1 MQNSFKRNLIK
12 INHHYPKNHQHLW
25 NLPKFTNEPEPK
37 FTSGE
42 VQAAI
47 KQMQNDK
54 SAERGNIKPE
64 HIKYGTENIAKG
76 IATIYKDI
84 TRTGKLPN
92 KINQW

>member
-1 MQNSFKRNLIK
+1 
-12 INHHYPKNHQHLW
+12 
-25 NLPKFTNEPEPK
+25 
-37 FTSGE
+37 
-42 VQAAI
+42 
-47 KQMQNDK
+47 MQNDK

-64 HIKYGTENIAKG
+64 HIKYGTENITKG